1 MRTADALR
9 VAVCSHTLTRAKWTR
24 ALRLQRSL
32 EAPSLVLEVV
42 AAVSPVVASAVVPR
56 VVVAIVV
63 ATAAAKR
70 VAQQLLNANGA
81 TSNASAVS
89 SDDVSSVTHATFGGG
104 TSRALFLSRSL
115 LFWLIWQT
123 LLGLLLLLLLALLL
137 VLLLV
142 HLVHFVVIEARLSLL
157 SSVAVVANLPSEA
170 VVAISAAATLVHHIE
185 GIVTVV
191 EAVVALKA
199 HSLVGHL
206 HLKSLAGFVDEAFLH
221 LPLGLFAVLV
231 LFPHAELFTQLL
243 DLVLVAGKLHLR
255 LELLLLHDH
264 VAL

>member
-157 SSVAVVANLPSEA
+157 SSVAVVANLLRNETGNVSLRQ
-170 VVAISAAATLVHHIE
+170 LVE
-185 GIVTVV
+185 
-191 EAVVALKA
+191 
-199 HSLVGHL
+199 
-206 HLKSLAGFVDEAFLH
+206 
-221 LPLGLFAVLV
+221 
-231 LFPHAELFTQLL
+231 
-243 DLVLVAGKLHLR
+243 
-255 LELLLLHDH
+255 
-264 VAL
+264 